1 MLQGGNSPSISLV
14 EAMEESMRVRFR
26 VGYVGWTHSATS
38 PKCPTGADAASPQP
52 ADPRVVACS
61 PRPWRA
67 RLAGPPQPASP
78 PASGAPSARRTRQP
92 PPGPGS
98 PPASRQP
105 AGSRYLTRYFASVAF
120 SFSISIGLDR
130 WSFMPD
136 SLARATSSMKALAVM
151 AMMGTSAASGLSHR
165 RMARVAS

>member
-1 MLQGGNSPSISLV
+1 
-14 EAMEESMRVRFR
+14 MRVRLR

-38 PKCPTGADAASPQP
+38 PKCPMRQARNPLTHESL
-52 ADPRVVACS
+52 
-61 PRPWRA
+61 RA
-67 RLAGPPQPASP
+67 RRAPGAPGLRARRSP
-78 PASGAPSARRTRQP
+78 PTRQP
-92 PPGPGS
+92 AVRPALGAHASRRPAPARR
-98 PPASRQP
+98 PPARP
-105 AGSRYLTRYFASVAF
+105 RYLTRYFASVAF

>member
-14 EAMEESMRVRFR
+14 EAMEESMRVRLR

-67 RLAGPPQPASP
+67 RLAGPPQPANP
-78 PASGAPSARRTRQP
+78 PASGAPSARRTRRRP
-92 PPGPGS
+92 PPAAP
-98 PPASRQP
+98 
-105 AGSRYLTRYFASVAF
+105 RYLTRYFASVAF

-136 SLARATSSMKALAVM
+136 SVARATSSMKALAVM

>member
-1 MLQGGNSPSISLV
+1 MAGWSRCIGGRAEVASSENHRNVLCGGS
-14 EAMEESMRVRFR
+14 FR
-26 VGYVGWTHSATS
+26 TFSATS
-38 PKCPTGADAASPQP
+38 PKCPTGADEGSPANGKSASPALSQP
-52 ADPRVVACS
+52 AS
-61 PRPWRA
+61 Q
-67 RLAGPPQPASP
+67 PPQPAI
-78 PASGAPSARRTRQP
+78 R
-92 PPGPGS
+92 
-98 PPASRQP
+98 RQP
-105 AGSRYLTRYFASVAF
+105 AAASRNPAPGRRYLTRYFASVAF

>member
-14 EAMEESMRVRFR
+14 EAMEESMRVRLR

-67 RLAGPPQPASP
+67 RLAGPPQPANP
-78 PASGAPSARRTRQP
+78 PAR
-92 PPGPGS
+92 
-98 PPASRQP
+98 RQP
-105 AGSRYLTRYFASVAF
+105 AVRPALGAHASRRPAPARRQPARSRYLTRYFASVSF

-136 SLARATSSMKALAVM
+136 SLARATSSVKALAVM

>member
-1 MLQGGNSPSISLV
+1 
-14 EAMEESMRVRFR
+14 MRVRLR

-38 PKCPTGADAASPQP
+38 PKCPTRQARNPLTRESLRARRAPGALGLRARRSPQ
-52 ADPRVVACS
+52 
-61 PRPWRA
+61 A
-67 RLAGPPQPASP
+67 RQ
-78 PASGAPSARRTRQP
+78 
-92 PPGPGS
+92 
-98 PPASRQP
+98 PASRQP
-105 AGSRYLTRYFASVAF
+105 AGSPYLTRYFASVAF